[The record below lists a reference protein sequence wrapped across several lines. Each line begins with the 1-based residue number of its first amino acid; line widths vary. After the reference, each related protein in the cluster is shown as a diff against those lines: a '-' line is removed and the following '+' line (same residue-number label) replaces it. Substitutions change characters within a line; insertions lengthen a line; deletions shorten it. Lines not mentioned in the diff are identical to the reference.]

1 MAQPA
6 KENTI
11 AVSDMTPTQQ
21 FGRLWRGYLRKHLL
35 WIILAFFLMTV
46 EGSTLGLLSYMLQ
59 PMFDLVFVEGQTD
72 KTFIV
77 AFAILMLFVVRAVA
91 GVIQRVVLARISMT
105 ASTELQVDL
114 LGHTLDL
121 DNGFHSRTSPGVL
134 IERVQGDVL
143 AVQTLWNHIVT
154 GAGRDLIGLITLM
167 IVAISVDWKWALIAV
182 VGAPFLLLPS
192 IAVQRYI
199 RRKSHSMREI
209 AGKRTTR
216 LDEVFHGITPIKLNR
231 METYQ
236 RARFTD
242 LSSDWVRTT
251 VRQAAGQAT
260 VPGLVDLAVGVGFF
274 CVLIYG
280 GPQIASGEKTIGQFM
295 SFFTA
300 MSLAFQPLRRLA
312 NIASSWEVLQ
322 ASLSRI
328 FGLMDTKPS
337 VKDTA
342 SPTSKTPNG
351 SKIEFKDVTL
361 SYGRQNVL
369 SGLSFTVPE
378 GTTAAFVGQS
388 GAGKSSIFN
397 VLSRLIDAQEGLV
410 EIGGVATK
418 DLKLADLRALFSVVS
433 QDALLFDETLRE
445 NILLGRTDV
454 HDTQLQKVLD
464 AANVTEFLKS
474 LPDGLE
480 TMVGA
485 RGSNLS
491 GGQRQRVAIAR
502 ALLRDTPILLLDE
515 ATSALDAESE
525 KIVQQ
530 ALDMLSKGRTTLVI
544 AHRLSTI
551 RNADQIIVLDKG
563 TLAESGTHEDLLKKG
578 GAYANLHALQFN
590 ATSKPETPQ
599 STRSIEEAPAVAVLP
614 DTDRPRLMLGTTPL
628 DELNW
633 PDGRPQRL
641 NKGTVA
647 DMDATDHLIIHANAR
662 AFLPRPLLKPSL
674 SVRVSGQ
681 DTKNLRLARKHHR
694 KFHRVLT
701 DDTSLAK
708 ELPNGRQM
716 NDGDN
721 PATLLNA
728 I

>member
-1 MAQPA
+1 VAEPA
-6 KENTI
+6 NKNVI
-11 AVSDMTPTQQ
+11 ALSDMTPTQL
-21 FGRLWRGYLRKHLL
+21 FGRLWRGYLRKHLW
-35 WIILAFFLMTV
+35 WIILAFVLMTI

-59 PMFDLVFVEGQTD
+59 PMFDMVFVEGQTD

-77 AFAILMLFVVRAVA
+77 ALAILMLFVTRAVT
-91 GVIQRVVLARISMT
+91 GVIQRVVLSRISMI

-134 IERVQGDVL
+134 IERVQGDVA
-143 AVQTLWNHIVT
+143 AVQALWNQIVT

-167 IVAISVDWKWALIAV
+167 IVAISVDWKWAAIAII
-182 VGAPFLLLPS
+182 GAPALLLPS

-199 RRKSHSMREI
+199 RRKSHLIREI

-231 METYQ
+231 MESYQ

-242 LSSDWVRTT
+242 LSSDWVRTA
-251 VRQAAGQAT
+251 VRQTAGQAT
-260 VPGLVDLAVGVGFF
+260 VPGLVDLAVGFGFF
-274 CVLIYG
+274 CVLLYG
-280 GPQIASGEKTIGQFM
+280 GPQIANGEKTIGQFM

-312 NIASSWEVLQ
+312 NIASSWEILQ

-337 VKDTA
+337 VQETT
-342 SPTSKTPNG
+342 SPTTKTPAG
-351 SKIEFKDVTL
+351 SSIAFNDVTL

-369 SGLSFTVPE
+369 SGLSFSVPE
-378 GTTAAFVGQS
+378 GTTAALVGQS
-388 GAGKSSIFN
+388 GAGKSSVFN
-397 VLSRLIDAQEGLV
+397 VLSRLIDAQEGNV
-410 EIGGVATK
+410 TVGGVPTK
-418 DLKLADLRALFSVVS
+418 DMPLADLRAMFSVVS

-454 HDTQLQKVLD
+454 TKEQLETVLD
-464 AANVTEFLKS
+464 AANVTEFLKA

-480 TMVGA
+480 TQVGA

-525 KIVQQ
+525 KIVQE
-530 ALDMLSKGRTTLVI
+530 ALDTLSKGRTTLVI

-551 RNADQIIVLDKG
+551 RNADQIIVLDSG
-563 TLAESGTHEDLLKKG
+563 QLAEAGTHEELLEKG
-578 GAYANLHALQFN
+578 GAYANLHALQFDP
-590 ATSKPETPQ
+590 SKKAKMAQPPLVVDD
-599 STRSIEEAPAVAVLP
+599 APAIAILP
-614 DTDRPRLMLGTTPL
+614 DTNRPRLMLGTTPL

-633 PDGRPQRL
+633 PNGRPDRL
-641 NKGTVA
+641 RIGTIA
-647 DMDATDHLIIHANAR
+647 DMDAADHLILHASPR
-662 AFLPRPLLKPSL
+662 AFLPRPLLKPNLSL
-674 SVRVSGQ
+674 YVRRE
-681 DTKNLRLARKHHR
+681 DNKNLRLARKHHR

-701 DDTSLAK
+701 DDAALSS
-708 ELPNGRQM
+708 ELPNARTYAA
-716 NDGDN
+716 GDD
-721 PATLLNA
+721 PTEALKGV
-728 I
+728 